1 MEHSAQND
9 PAELLREV
17 ITRSASDLHMNV
29 GYHPT
34 LRIYGKLYP
43 LIDYPTVTALD
54 VNRFFVSF
62 TTKEQQD
69 TFYLNKE
76 LDFSIAFDQ
85 SRFRANAYYERGNM
99 AVSLRLVPQN
109 IPTIEELSL
118 PSIVH
123 KFSQYHD
130 GLVLIT
136 GQTGEGKS
144 TTLASL
150 LNEINM
156 TRNSHI
162 VTIEDPIEFVYPMG
176 KSIISQRE
184 VKRDTHAFP
193 NALRAVLRQD
203 PNVIVI
209 GEMRDYETVST
220 VMTLAETG
228 HLVFSTLHTGT
239 AALTIDRILDVF
251 PEEQQIQ
258 VRSQLSSVL
267 RAIISQKLIPKADDS
282 GRIVSCEI
290 LLNNSAVSALI
301 REGKTHQ
308 IDNVIQTSS
317 EEGMILFEKYLR
329 ELALAKRI
337 SYENALAYSSRPK
350 LMAELLK

>member
-1 MEHSAQND
+1 MENNPQ
-9 PAELLREV
+9 ELLQQV
-17 ITRSASDLHMNV
+17 IARNASDLHLNV

-34 LRIYGKLYP
+34 LRIYGNLYP
-43 LIDYPTVTALD
+43 LIDYATLTPQD
-54 VNRFFVSF
+54 IHRFFISF
-62 TTKEQQD
+62 TTREQQD

-76 LDFSIAFDQ
+76 LDFSIEFES
-85 SRFRANAYYERGNM
+85 SRFRANSFYERGSI
-99 AVSLRLVPQN
+99 AVSLRLVPRT

-118 PSIVH
+118 PPILH
-123 KFSQYHD
+123 TFSKYRD

-156 TRNSHI
+156 NRSAHI
-162 VTIEDPIEFVYPMG
+162 VTIEDPIEFVYPFG

-184 VKRDTHAFP
+184 VKRDTHAFA
-193 NALRAVLRQD
+193 NALRSVLRQD

-209 GEMRDYETVST
+209 GEMRDYETIST
-220 VMTLAETG
+220 VVTLAETG

-239 AALTIDRILDVF
+239 AALTIDRIIDVF
-251 PEEQQIQ
+251 PEEQQLQI
-258 VRSQLSSVL
+258 RSQLSSVL
-267 RAIISQKLIPKADDS
+267 RAIISQKLIPLADDS
-282 GRIVSCEI
+282 GRVVSCEL
-290 LLNNSAVSALI
+290 LLNNSAIAALI
-301 REGKTHQ
+301 REGKVHQ

-329 ELALAKRI
+329 ELALDKRI
-337 SYENALAYSSRPK
+337 TYESALKYASRPK